1 MVKRVWVILAL
12 LVVLVTGVI
21 LEQIYT
27 DQTYGTMDTQVQEL
41 HSAILEGDLESS
53 REIADALDKYWAER
67 EVVASL
73 LVDYRDI
80 EQIGRQI
87 VLVKAHLN
95 NDDLEL
101 AKVESTL
108 LKHIIDTYRKTIGFD
123 WQNIV

>member
-1 MVKRVWVILAL
+1 MVKRIWIIMVL
-12 LVVLVTGVI
+12 LVVLVAGVI

-27 DQTYGTMDTQVQEL
+27 DETYASMGVQTTEL
-41 HSAILEGDLESS
+41 HSTILEGDLEGS
-53 REIADALDKYWAER
+53 REAIEDLQEYWSGR

-87 VLVKAHLN
+87 ALVNAHLN
-95 NDDLEL
+95 NSDLEL

-108 LKHIIDTYRKTIGFD
+108 LKHILDTYRSTIGFD
-123 WQNIV
+123 WQNII